1 MKNFHFWN
9 NPQFQILNSN
19 WSRQQSLCWTY
30 SYCVAGVVVFVS
42 ILIVLK
48 IFTLIF
54 ICWFCL
60 SAFFYKF
67 FHSLQKDDP
76 APSEQLGQSGCD
88 TSFEDLLAGVSCKF
102 VLALVII
109 FLMCFLSFWSFR
121 SGSWAEP
128 NSNRRPTQT
137 IWTSWI
143 DSDVAWFSDVRG
155 RWRSLSLRREAK
167 GTAND
172 LGRLMIR
179 LIIQTPILIPAELN
193 SKGEKCSFRSN
204 YLQNTL

>member
-1 MKNFHFWN
+1 MRSL
-9 NPQFQILNSN
+9 INSFIPSKRMSPPPPKS
-19 WSRQQSLCWTY
+19 WGR
-30 SYCVAGVVVFVS
+30 AVV
-42 ILIVLK
+42 I
-48 IFTLIF
+48 
-54 ICWFCL
+54 
-60 SAFFYKF
+60 
-67 FHSLQKDDP
+67 P
-76 APSEQLGQSGCD
+76 ASK
-88 TSFEDLLAGVSCKF
+88 TDLPDSCKF

-109 FLMCFLSFWSFR
+109 FLVCFLSFWSFR

-137 IWTSWI
+137 IWTGWI

-172 LGRLMIR
+172 LVRLMIR